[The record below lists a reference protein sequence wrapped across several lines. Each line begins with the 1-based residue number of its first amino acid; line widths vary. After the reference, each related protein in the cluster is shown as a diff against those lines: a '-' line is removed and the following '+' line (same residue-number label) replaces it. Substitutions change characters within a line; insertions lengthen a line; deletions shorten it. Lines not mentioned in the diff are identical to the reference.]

1 MKPVI
6 ALVGRPNV
14 GKSTLFNKLTKSR
27 DALVADFAVWS
38 SEVSSV
44 AGLAVSEE
52 QVIVTDEF
60 DTVWAFNRT
69 DGETLWKQEGLE
81 NRRLTGPV
89 ITDSGVIA
97 VGDLSGYLHL
107 LSAEDGEIVGRLK
120 TGVGAIAG
128 RPVVR
133 EDSVFVQGR
142 DGRIAAVDLSQ

>member
-1 MKPVI
+1 M
-6 ALVGRPNV
+6 
-14 GKSTLFNKLTKSR
+14 
-27 DALVADFAVWS
+27 DATQGSAVWS

-44 AGLAVSEE
+44 AGLAVSQE

-60 DTVWAFNRT
+60 DTVWAFNRE
-69 DGETLWKQEGLE
+69 DGETLWKQETLD

-97 VGDLSGYLHL
+97 VGDVQGFLHL
-107 LSAEDGEIVGRLK
+107 LSADNGEIVGRLK

-133 EDSVFVQGR
+133 DDNVYVQGR
-142 DGRIAAVDLSQ
+142 GGKIAAVDLSQ